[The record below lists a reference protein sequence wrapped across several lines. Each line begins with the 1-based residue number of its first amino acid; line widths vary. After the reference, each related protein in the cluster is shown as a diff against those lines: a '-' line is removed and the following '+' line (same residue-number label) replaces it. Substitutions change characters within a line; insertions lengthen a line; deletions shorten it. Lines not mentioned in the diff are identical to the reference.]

1 MRCVLEDLCAAMG
14 FVGLP
19 MNVLAFSFFLAYIAF
34 SRKIAIV
41 RLKEGKKDHECKDQ
55 ALRDLERRL

>member
-1 MRCVLEDLCAAMG
+1 MWLKRLYATMG
-14 FVGLP
+14 VRGFCL

>member
-1 MRCVLEDLCAAMG
+1 
-14 FVGLP
+14 